1 MFFLGWKSQW
11 SIVFFF
17 LMISDHRS
25 ARSKNVYFQ
34 QDSYPSTLLYIFLL
48 VFILYIYHVIYIIS
62 YLHVTSQMI
71 TLVVPFTQSFPQWQ
85 CFQPERLV
93 YRLNLIIVETGSSRK
108 SCGSHSR
115 VSECIGKRGPIWGGG
130 SCHLS
135 SRCAWWCLLVMS
147 SVLRLPFS
155 TSMVGMVHAPLL

>member
-1 MFFLGWKSQW
+1 MECIYVNICIKRDMYVYLICKEGTTQFVCLFIYCMTLDVQLLPREQVFVRSCFCFNGFHLHLNITNDRSQCFFLGGSLNDP
-11 SIVFFF
+11 SCFFF

-71 TLVVPFTQSFPQWQ
+71 TLVVPFTQSFPQ
-85 CFQPERLV
+85 
-93 YRLNLIIVETGSSRK
+93 
-108 SCGSHSR
+108 
-115 VSECIGKRGPIWGGG
+115 
-130 SCHLS
+130 
-135 SRCAWWCLLVMS
+135 
-147 SVLRLPFS
+147 
-155 TSMVGMVHAPLL
+155 